1 MAFRKTTSSPSP
13 TPAVLGGHGGVP
25 QPAER
30 HQPYTNLSQHPDTLR
45 VKKPQT
51 SSDSTR
57 FTTISSFSW
66 YKSSQFGLRPWLYV
80 SMRETDVCV
89 FSVSDRMK
97 WVWLTVT
104 SMKKKT
110 KMCLPESPLLC
121 SFAAVQPDVCM
132 SVSFSPLLLHSQ
144 RPVWNWWRCSFF
156 QDTGS
161 IVHECPYIQVYK

>member
-13 TPAVLGGHGGVP
+13 TPAVLGGHGGVS

-30 HQPYTNLSQHPDTLR
+30 HDTPTPRHTKSQKPGVGTPPYSW
-45 VKKPQT
+45 PQT

-57 FTTISSFSW
+57 FTTISNFSR

-104 SMKKKT
+104 NMKKKT
-110 KMCLPESPLLC
+110 KMCLPENPLLC

-132 SVSFSPLLLHSQ
+132 SVSFCPLLLHSQ
-144 RPVWNWWRCSFF
+144 GPVWNWWRCSFF
-156 QDTGS
+156 QDTG
-161 IVHECPYIQVYK
+161 

>member
-30 HQPYTNLSQHPDTLR
+30 HDTPTPRHTKSQKPGVGTPPYSW
-45 VKKPQT
+45 PQT

-57 FTTISSFSW
+57 FTTISNFSR
-66 YKSSQFGLRPWLYV
+66 YKSSQFGLRPWLHV

-89 FSVSDRMK
+89 FSVSDRRK

-104 SMKKKT
+104 NMKKKT

-132 SVSFSPLLLHSQ
+132 SVSFCPLHSQ
-144 RPVWNWWRCSFF
+144 GPVWNW
-156 QDTGS
+156 
-161 IVHECPYIQVYK
+161 